1 MTKPGGKPSL
11 WIVSTVAELVDVPLR
26 GQPGFLKDY
35 FDITLIAD
43 TSERLDGVGLREGV
57 RVVGVP
63 MTRKITPIKDLVSL
77 WRFWRLARKKR
88 PDVIHSYTPKA
99 GLVAMVGARLAG
111 VPNRVHSV
119 IGLPL
124 VEAHGVR
131 RWFLERAEL
140 VTYASATELL
150 CNSIELSAYLAKEV
164 PSRQFPSLG
173 GGSVDG
179 IDGDHYS
186 PDLDYPDRR
195 EELSIPGDATVFVFV
210 GRIVP
215 HKGVV
220 ELMAAFEALYRERP
234 AAHLVVVGVTEDEL
248 SPLPVSTLEQL
259 RTGAN
264 VHWVGYQTDVRSHLA
279 AANVLVLPSYREGL
293 PVVLLEA
300 ASMELPSIVSDISG
314 CREAIDGGRYGWI
327 VQPKNVES
335 LRVAMATAADSREEV
350 RHMGIAARQ
359 RVLTEYSQASVRAD
373 LLALYQRLTKAG

>member
-1 MTKPGGKPSL
+1 MTTASGKPSL

-26 GQPGFLKDY
+26 GQPSFLKDY

-43 TSERLDGVGLREGV
+43 SSERLDGVGRREGV

-63 MTRKITPIKDLVSL
+63 MTRKITPFKDLLSL
-77 WRFWRLARKKR
+77 WRFWRLARRER
-88 PDVIHSYTPKA
+88 PDIIHSYTPKA
-99 GLVAMVGARLAG
+99 GLVAMVGGRLAR

-150 CNSIELSAYLAKEV
+150 CNSIELSEYLAKEV

-179 IDGDHYS
+179 IDGAHYS

-195 EELSIPGDATVFVFV
+195 AELGIPGDATVLVFV
-210 GRIVP
+210 GRVVP

-220 ELMAAFEALYRERP
+220 ELMAAFTALQNERP
-234 AAHLVVVGVTEDEL
+234 DVHLLVVGITEDEL
-248 SPLPVSTLEQL
+248 SPLPAGTLDLL
-259 RTGAN
+259 RTGPG
-264 VHWVGYQTDVRSHLA
+264 VHWVGYQTDVRSYLA
-279 AANVLVLPSYREGL
+279 ASNVLVLPSYREGL

-300 ASMELPSIVSDISG
+300 AAMELPVIVTDISG
-314 CREAIDGGRYGWI
+314 CREVVDGGRYGWI
-327 VQPKNVES
+327 VTPKDVNA
-335 LRVAMATAADSREEV
+335 LQTAMAIATDCPDEV
-350 RHMGIAARQ
+350 KQMGVAARE
-359 RVLTEYSQASVRAD
+359 RVLADYSQASVRTE
-373 LLALYQRLTKAG
+373 LLAMYLRLTGEG